1 MILQTLEE
9 IDTTEYL
16 SRRRLENEITH
27 KDRII
32 EIYKKLPKMK
42 ELDNRISDITFGA
55 IKARLKN
62 GSTGDAESAVKDMQS
77 QVDELSREKKQLLV
91 DNGYTED
98 YLEPIFTCPIC
109 QDWGEVNGH
118 ICTCV
123 EKLRIRE
130 LYQRSNLEKLLE
142 KENFDTFSYE
152 YYSKEPYKNLGI
164 SPYENVK
171 RNVENA
177 LKFVEN
183 FDTVDDNILMYG
195 GPGLG
200 KTFLSNCIAKALLDS
215 GHTVLYLSSNELFS
229 EILSVYIMSKS
240 ESEKA
245 LAKPI
250 YEYIYSSDLLIIDDL
265 GTEVMSSFVRSQLF
279 EIINKR
285 IQEQKST
292 LISSNLSLGELQE
305 GYTERVM
312 SRIVDKYT
320 LYPFYGDDIRKTRF
334 IKSQN

>member
-16 SRRRLENEITH
+16 SRRRLNNEILH
-27 KDRII
+27 SDRIT
-32 EIYKKLPKMK
+32 EVYEKLPKMK
-42 ELDNRISDITFGA
+42 ELDNKISDITFSL
-55 IKARLKN
+55 IKSRLKN
-62 GSTGDAESAVKDMQS
+62 GQTGSDNASGEMEKQVSAIS
-77 QVDELSREKKQLLV
+77 QEKKQLLKE
-91 DNGYTED
+91 NGYPED
-98 YLEPIFTCPIC
+98 YLDLIYSCPIC
-109 QDWGEVNGH
+109 QDWGEVNGQVCSC
-118 ICTCV
+118 IK
-123 EKLRIRE
+123 KLRIQE
-130 LYQRSNLEKLLE
+130 LYQRSNLTTLLE

-183 FDTVDDNILMYG
+183 FDNVDDNILMYG

-229 EILSVYIMSKS
+229 EILSIYIMSKS
-240 ESEKA
+240 ETEKA

-305 GYTERVM
+305 SYTERVM
-312 SRIVDKYT
+312 SRIVDKYK

>member
-9 IDTTEYL
+9 IDTNEYL

-32 EIYKKLPKMK
+32 EVYEKLPKMK
-42 ELDNRISDITFGA
+42 ELDNQISDITFGT
-55 IKARLKN
+55 IRSRLKK
-62 GSTGDAESAVKDMQS
+62 GSAPDDGESAKMQEQIS
-77 QVDELSREKKQLLV
+77 KISLEKKKLLTE
-91 DNGYTED
+91 NGYSED
-98 YLEPIFTCPIC
+98 YLEPIYTCPIC
-109 QDWGEVNGH
+109 QDWGEVQGKV
-118 ICTCV
+118 CSCV
-123 EKLRIRE
+123 TKLRIRE

-142 KENFDTFSYE
+142 RENFDTFSYE
-152 YYSKEPYKNLGI
+152 YYSKEPFKDLGI

-183 FDTVDDNILMYG
+183 FDTVEDNILVYG

-200 KTFLSNCIAKALLDS
+200 KTFLSNCIAKSLLDS

-229 EILSVYIMSKS
+229 EILSVYIMSKN
-240 ESEKA
+240 ETVKA

-265 GTEVMSSFVRSQLF
+265 GTESSGKDVTAFFYSLLNARVNTGMSTVISTNLSHKEMLAVYDERPLRSQ
-279 EIINKR
+279 
-285 IQEQKST
+285 
-292 LISSNLSLGELQE
+292 
-305 GYTERVM
+305 
-312 SRIVDKYT
+312 
-320 LYPFYGDDIRKTRF
+320 
-334 IKSQN
+334 